1 VIVALDRI
9 CGGPHDAGSTIKNNT
24 MPQFPPVTRALLIAN
39 VLVFLL
45 QMSGGDAMLAHFALW
60 PLGPHHPAQ
69 LDDGSVIRIGFEP
82 WQLVTYAFMHGGF
95 PHIAFNMFALW
106 MFGGPVEN
114 VLGARRYTLY
124 YFVCVLG
131 AALAQLLTISL
142 FSPDDFY
149 PTIGASGGVFGLL
162 LAFAALYPQARVIFF
177 FVPVPVPARI
187 AVVGYMILELVL
199 GVTGT
204 QASVAHFA
212 HLGGALVGFLLIL
225 YWRARMRR

>member
-1 VIVALDRI
+1 
-9 CGGPHDAGSTIKNNT
+9 
-24 MPQFPPVTRALLIAN
+24 MPQLPPVTRALLIAN
-39 VLVFLL
+39 VLIFLL
-45 QMSGGDAMLAHFALW
+45 QVPGGDAMLAHFALW
-60 PLGPHHPAQ
+60 PLGVHHLAQ
-69 LDDGSVIRIGFEP
+69 LDNGSVTSVGFEP

-114 VLGARRYTLY
+114 ALGARRYTLY

-131 AALAQLLTISL
+131 AALAQLLTIRL
-142 FSPDDFY
+142 FSPEDFY
-149 PTIGASGGVFGLL
+149 PTLGASGGVFGLL
-162 LAFAALYPQARVIFF
+162 LAFAALYPQARVFFF

-187 AVVGYMILELVL
+187 AVIGYMILELVL

-225 YWRARMRR
+225 YWRSRMRR

>member
-1 VIVALDRI
+1 M
-9 CGGPHDAGSTIKNNT
+9 PHL
-24 MPQFPPVTRALLIAN
+24 PPVTRALLIAN
-39 VLVFLL
+39 VLIFLL
-45 QMSGGDAMLAHFALW
+45 QVPGGDAMLANFALW
-60 PLGPHHPAQ
+60 PLGPHHLMQ
-69 LDDGSVIRIGFEP
+69 LETGAVVRVGFEP

-114 VLGARRYTLY
+114 ALGARRYTLY
-124 YFVCVLG
+124 YFVCLLG
-131 AALAQLLTISL
+131 AAFAQLLTIRL

-149 PTIGASGGVFGLL
+149 PTLGASGGVFGLL

-199 GVTGT
+199 GVTGS